1 MGDKQV
7 IIDNITTM
15 FFSNSSRG
23 AKEEAKYKKEIKKMF
38 AKADRDGDGKLTKA
52 EWHKVLNSSGC
63 QTSMEEVSEFFDKM
77 DRDYDGRL
85 SFGEFMGEET
95 PLEKVF
101 NKMDK
106 DGDGTITKEEYMQLA
121 KHLTPQQVEEGF
133 AKFDTSGDNRLDY
146 EEFCQMIHKKKI
158 CMQHKKNS
166 V

>member
-1 MGDKQV
+1 
-7 IIDNITTM
+7 M

-23 AKEEAKYKKEIKKMF
+23 AKEDARYKKEIKKMF

-101 NKMDK
+101 KSMDK
-106 DGDGTITKEEYMQLA
+106 DGSGTITKEEFLKICKNLSKEQA
-121 KHLTPQQVEEGF
+121 DEAF
-133 AKFDTSGDNRLDY
+133 AQFDASGDDELDY
-146 EEFCQMIHKKKI
+146 KEFCEMIHKK
-158 CMQHKKNS
+158 QQGG